1 MDTDDVNM
9 EEQDQKIIRIINRI
23 KKNRNRACLQNILSF
38 ANREENKMEMEEVK
52 TIVDKLIA
60 LNVIINAGVNG
71 KESFRIVEEINI
83 LPTCT
88 QTELEN
94 GGEDITNL
102 ETFINTSFYKTI
114 DEKIKDE
121 VQHVITET
129 LKSNLLN
136 KSSELHTQPSEN
148 FNDRNTQDNEKIY
161 HIMANQITFLQNELI
176 AKNEIIKLLI
186 NDRNISNNIKDRDAS
201 SNVNMNK
208 KTHVQ
213 KKSNLEVIASGVKT
227 KDGEIINANTKHI
240 TINNTNDIELVNG
253 QTKDEM
259 ANTKKRNT
267 VILSDSIIKDIESYK
282 MRQVIGKSEKL
293 FIKSFAGANIE
304 AMEHYVKPTK
314 KHENDLIILH
324 FGTNDL
330 RSNTHAHEI
339 AQGIINVVVDMKT
352 ENNELMISGIITRRD
367 NIELDK
373 KGMEVNERLK
383 SLCSVYNFN
392 FINNSCISKE
402 RHLNNGGLHLN
413 IKGTYALAN
422 NLLESIRL

>member
-1 MDTDDVNM
+1 MDTGDVNM
-9 EEQDQKIIRIINRI
+9 EEQDKKIIRIINRI
-23 KKNRNRACLQNILSF
+23 KKDRNRACLQNILSF

-52 TIVDKLIA
+52 TIVDKLVA

-121 VQHVITET
+121 VKHVITET

-148 FNDRNTQDNEKIY
+148 LNDRNTQDNEKIY
-161 HIMANQITFLQNELI
+161 HIMANQITFFQNELI

-201 SNVNMNK
+201 SNVIMNK

-267 VILSDSIIKDIESYK
+267 VILGDSIIKDIEPYK
-282 MRQVIGKSEKL
+282 M
-293 FIKSFAGANIE
+293 
-304 AMEHYVKPTK
+304 
-314 KHENDLIILH
+314 
-324 FGTNDL
+324 
-330 RSNTHAHEI
+330 
-339 AQGIINVVVDMKT
+339 
-352 ENNELMISGIITRRD
+352 
-367 NIELDK
+367 
-373 KGMEVNERLK
+373 
-383 SLCSVYNFN
+383 
-392 FINNSCISKE
+392 
-402 RHLNNGGLHLN
+402 
-413 IKGTYALAN
+413 
-422 NLLESIRL
+422 

>member
-9 EEQDQKIIRIINRI
+9 EEQEKKIIRIIKRT
-23 KKNRNRACLQNILSF
+23 KKDRNRACLQNIRSF

-52 TIVDKLIA
+52 TIVDKLVD

-71 KESFRIVEEINI
+71 KESFRIVEEIEEINI

-102 ETFINTSFYKTI
+102 ETFIDASFYKTI

-201 SNVNMNK
+201 L
-208 KTHVQ
+208 T
-213 KKSNLEVIASGVKT
+213 
-227 KDGEIINANTKHI
+227 
-240 TINNTNDIELVNG
+240 
-253 QTKDEM
+253 
-259 ANTKKRNT
+259 
-267 VILSDSIIKDIESYK
+267 
-282 MRQVIGKSEKL
+282 
-293 FIKSFAGANIE
+293 
-304 AMEHYVKPTK
+304 
-314 KHENDLIILH
+314 
-324 FGTNDL
+324 
-330 RSNTHAHEI
+330 
-339 AQGIINVVVDMKT
+339 
-352 ENNELMISGIITRRD
+352 
-367 NIELDK
+367 
-373 KGMEVNERLK
+373 
-383 SLCSVYNFN
+383 
-392 FINNSCISKE
+392 
-402 RHLNNGGLHLN
+402 
-413 IKGTYALAN
+413 
-422 NLLESIRL
+422 

>member
-1 MDTDDVNM
+1 M
-9 EEQDQKIIRIINRI
+9 
-23 KKNRNRACLQNILSF
+23 
-38 ANREENKMEMEEVK
+38 
-52 TIVDKLIA
+52 
-60 LNVIINAGVNG
+60 
-71 KESFRIVEEINI
+71 
-83 LPTCT
+83 
-88 QTELEN
+88 EN

-102 ETFINTSFYKTI
+102 ETFIDASFYKTI

-213 KKSNLEVIASGVKT
+213 KKSNLEVIASVKT

-267 VILSDSIIKDIESYK
+267 VILGDSIIKDIEPYK
-282 MRQVIGKSEKL
+282 MRQAIGKSEKL

-339 AQGIINVVVDMKT
+339 AQGIINVAVDMKT

-392 FINNSCISKE
+392 FINNSCLSKE

>member
-1 MDTDDVNM
+1 M
-9 EEQDQKIIRIINRI
+9 
-23 KKNRNRACLQNILSF
+23 
-38 ANREENKMEMEEVK
+38 
-52 TIVDKLIA
+52 
-60 LNVIINAGVNG
+60 
-71 KESFRIVEEINI
+71 
-83 LPTCT
+83 
-88 QTELEN
+88 
-94 GGEDITNL
+94 
-102 ETFINTSFYKTI
+102 
-114 DEKIKDE
+114 
-121 VQHVITET
+121 
-129 LKSNLLN
+129 
-136 KSSELHTQPSEN
+136 
-148 FNDRNTQDNEKIY
+148 
-161 HIMANQITFLQNELI
+161 
-176 AKNEIIKLLI
+176 
-186 NDRNISNNIKDRDAS
+186 
-201 SNVNMNK
+201 
-208 KTHVQ
+208 
-213 KKSNLEVIASGVKT
+213 KT
-227 KDGEIINANTKHI
+227 KDGGIINANTKHI

-267 VILSDSIIKDIESYK
+267 VILGDSIIKDIEPYK
-282 MRQVIGKSEKL
+282 MRQAIGKSEKL

-304 AMEHYVKPTK
+304 VMEHYVKPTK

-339 AQGIINVVVDMKT
+339 AQGIINVAVDMKT

-367 NIELDK
+367 NIDLDK

-402 RHLNNGGLHLN
+402 RHLNNRGLHLN

>member
-1 MDTDDVNM
+1 
-9 EEQDQKIIRIINRI
+9 
-23 KKNRNRACLQNILSF
+23 
-38 ANREENKMEMEEVK
+38 MEMEEVK
-52 TIVDKLIA
+52 TIVDKLVD

-71 KESFRIVEEINI
+71 KESFRIVEEIEEINI

-102 ETFINTSFYKTI
+102 ETFIDASFYKTI

-148 FNDRNTQDNEKIY
+148 VNDRNTQDNEKIY

-176 AKNEIIKLLI
+176 AKNEKIKLLI

-208 KTHVQ
+208 KSHVQ

-267 VILSDSIIKDIESYK
+267 VILGDSIIKDIEPYK
-282 MRQVIGKSEKL
+282 MRQAIGKSEKL

-339 AQGIINVVVDMKT
+339 AQGIINVAVDMKT

-367 NIELDK
+367 NIGLDK

>member
-1 MDTDDVNM
+1 M
-9 EEQDQKIIRIINRI
+9 
-23 KKNRNRACLQNILSF
+23 
-38 ANREENKMEMEEVK
+38 
-52 TIVDKLIA
+52 DKLVD

-71 KESFRIVEEINI
+71 KESFRIVEEIEEINI

-102 ETFINTSFYKTI
+102 ETFIDASFYKTI

-121 VQHVITET
+121 VQHVITKT

-148 FNDRNTQDNEKIY
+148 FNDRSTQDNEKIY

-186 NDRNISNNIKDRDAS
+186 NDRNILNKDRDAS

-227 KDGEIINANTKHI
+227 KDGEIINANTKHM

-259 ANTKKRNT
+259 ANTKKETR
-267 VILSDSIIKDIESYK
+267 
-282 MRQVIGKSEKL
+282 L
-293 FIKSFAGANIE
+293 F
-304 AMEHYVKPTK
+304 
-314 KHENDLIILH
+314 
-324 FGTNDL
+324 
-330 RSNTHAHEI
+330 
-339 AQGIINVVVDMKT
+339 
-352 ENNELMISGIITRRD
+352 
-367 NIELDK
+367 
-373 KGMEVNERLK
+373 
-383 SLCSVYNFN
+383 
-392 FINNSCISKE
+392 
-402 RHLNNGGLHLN
+402 
-413 IKGTYALAN
+413 LATA
-422 NLLESIRL
+422 